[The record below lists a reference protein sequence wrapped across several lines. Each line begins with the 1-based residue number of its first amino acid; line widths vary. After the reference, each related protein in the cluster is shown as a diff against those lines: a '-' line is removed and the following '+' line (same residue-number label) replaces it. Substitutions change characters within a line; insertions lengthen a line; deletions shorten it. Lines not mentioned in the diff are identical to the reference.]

1 MTPESSP
8 FRPGQPV
15 PAELFVGRRD
25 AIELLRGWVRAAGR
39 GVFKVGFITGE
50 RGIGKSSLASF
61 VRRLC
66 ERDGD
71 VTGCHVY
78 LGGVHDLHEMAGRIF
93 DRLLKDSIDRPWHR
107 QVLEFFGDRVRK
119 IGLFGVSVELALSG
133 ADLRAIA
140 GNFTRS
146 VRELLRRLKPRTS
159 LLLILDDM
167 NGLADSADFAHW
179 LKSIVDEVAT
189 SEPMRLCI
197 LLVGLEERRQE
208 LIRNQPSLA
217 RIFNLVD
224 IVPWRNA
231 EVEQF
236 YRDSFAA
243 GNAVVSA
250 ADLDFMAQHTG
261 GLPVLAHEI
270 GDAVWRAAKAPT
282 IANNEIAEGIV
293 RAADIVGR
301 KLLEPQIFQAI
312 QSDRYRSILRKMAD
326 EPARMT
332 FQRGELA
339 ARLAPDERQ
348 VLDNFLRRMRKLG
361 AVQLDPEVRG
371 GYRFPNRLHALY
383 FWMESRLNTGT

>member
-1 MTPESSP
+1 M
-8 FRPGQPV
+8 
-15 PAELFVGRRD
+15 
-25 AIELLRGWVRAAGR
+25 RAADR
-39 GVFKVGFITGE
+39 GVFKIGFITGE

-61 VRRLC
+61 VRLLC

-78 LGGVHDLHEMAGRIF
+78 LGGVHDLHQMAGRIF

-217 RIFNLVD
+217 RIFDPVD
-224 IVPWRNA
+224 IGPWWNA
-231 EVEQF
+231 EVERF
-236 YRDSFAA
+236 YRESFAA

-250 ADLDFMAQHTG
+250 ADLNFVVQHTG

-282 IANNEIAEGIV
+282 IAHQDIVAGIV
-293 RAADIVGR
+293 RAASIVGR

-326 EPARMT
+326 EPARMK
-332 FQRGELA
+332 FQRGDLA

-361 AVQLDPEVRG
+361 AVQLDPDVRG

-383 FWMESRLNTGT
+383 FWMESRLKAGT